1 MSNVPSRRSIL
12 IGSVLG
18 FGVAAVGVTAAQA
31 AGTVTLNPNSGKSG
45 TAVTVTGTGF
55 PKRTNGTITVGS
67 SVTAVTSS
75 SSGYVTANITIPTN
89 ATGKVTV
96 SVKIGTTTA
105 SAVFTVTAV
114 VVAPVVPAPSTA
126 RLRFGAATSGTTT
139 AELDS
144 LATLVNEGPSLVTFY
159 QDWNQPV
166 PVTILNQID
175 ARGAT
180 PVIAWEPWAWGGDAN
195 QPTYSLQ
202 NIISGNFDAYI
213 NQWAVGLK
221 NYGKKVMLRFAH
233 EMNGDWYPW
242 SERVNGNSAGQYVSA
257 WRHVRDIFTANG
269 VTNVQ
274 WVWNPNVNSYGMTDY
289 ASIFPGADYVDIV
302 GLDGYNW
309 GTTQTWGST
318 WQNPSDL
325 FDGSITLLRSIAPGK
340 AILIA
345 ETASAETGG
354 DKAAWNS
361 DLITYLNAQPD
372 VMGFIWFN
380 LNKEVDWRVE
390 SSTTSANALKTAL
403 ASRL

>member
-75 SSGYVTANITIPTN
+75 GSGYVTANITIPTN

>member
-1 MSNVPSRRSIL
+1 L

>member
-1 MSNVPSRRSIL
+1 
-12 IGSVLG
+12 
-18 FGVAAVGVTAAQA
+18 
-31 AGTVTLNPNSGKSG
+31 
-45 TAVTVTGTGF
+45 
-55 PKRTNGTITVGS
+55 
-67 SVTAVTSS
+67 
-75 SSGYVTANITIPTN
+75 
-89 ATGKVTV
+89 
-96 SVKIGTTTA
+96 
-105 SAVFTVTAV
+105 
-114 VVAPVVPAPSTA
+114 
-126 RLRFGAATSGTTT
+126 LRFGAATSGTTT